1 MRKSGRGDVG
11 FVLLVLQASGGVLGA
26 LGLGV
31 VMASPLHAVPALIG
45 PVAQVVLAFAVARHW
60 PQVFSNAVDP
70 GWVPTRMGG
79 SGAPDDLEEG
89 HLTQAWLAAS
99 DDAAAKTSG
108 GLWYHREKQKPAAQ
122 SLDPRFQDELMAKLA
137 QLTGVKLF

>member
-1 MRKSGRGDVG
+1 MI
-11 FVLLVLQASGGVLGA
+11 AA
-26 LGLGV
+26 L
-31 VMASPLHAVPALIG
+31 
-45 PVAQVVLAFAVARHW
+45 
-60 PQVFSNAVDP
+60 
-70 GWVPTRMGG
+70 
-79 SGAPDDLEEG
+79 
-89 HLTQAWLAAS
+89 QAWLAAS